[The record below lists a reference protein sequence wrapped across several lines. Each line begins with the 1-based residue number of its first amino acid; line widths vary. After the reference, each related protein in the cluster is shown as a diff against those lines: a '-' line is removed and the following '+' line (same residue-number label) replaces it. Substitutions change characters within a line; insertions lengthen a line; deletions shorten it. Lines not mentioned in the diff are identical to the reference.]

1 MANHLASEGLVQVGS
16 STVAELKSYSLDES
30 SEMVDASIMTSA
42 SKVNKAGVK
51 SWNGNAECFWDETDT
66 SGQGALTNGSEVTI
80 KFMFEGNTSGDTYKT
95 GTAIVESLSTSGA
108 TDGIVEASFSFQGT
122 GDLTTATV

>member
-51 SWNGNAECFWDETDT
+51 SWNGNAECFWDETDN
-66 SGQGALTNGSEVTI
+66 S
-80 KFMFEGNTSGDTYKT
+80 
-95 GTAIVESLSTSGA
+95 
-108 TDGIVEASFSFQGT
+108 
-122 GDLTTATV
+122 